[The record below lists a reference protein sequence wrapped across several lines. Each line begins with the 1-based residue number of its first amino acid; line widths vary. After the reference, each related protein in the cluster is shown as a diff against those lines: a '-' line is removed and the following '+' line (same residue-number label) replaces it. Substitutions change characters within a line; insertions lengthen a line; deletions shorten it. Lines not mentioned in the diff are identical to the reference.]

1 LCGDEVEARKWPVL
15 ATIFYPF
22 AITTMAAGLLAF
34 VMILLKPDDLLL
46 IATAVLWFYFFSA
59 AAIYVISK
67 NVLRVFG
74 LHRFFFGLT
83 VTMGVLALLSA
94 IILGLRISGHF

>member
-1 LCGDEVEARKWPVL
+1 LCGDEVEAHKWQVL
-15 ATIFYPF
+15 AALFYPF

-46 IATAVLWFYFFSA
+46 IATVVLWFYFASA
-59 AAIYVISK
+59 AAIYIISK
-67 NVLRVFG
+67 NVLKTLG
-74 LHRFFFGLT
+74 LHRLLFSFT

-94 IILGLRISGHF
+94 ILLGLRILGRV